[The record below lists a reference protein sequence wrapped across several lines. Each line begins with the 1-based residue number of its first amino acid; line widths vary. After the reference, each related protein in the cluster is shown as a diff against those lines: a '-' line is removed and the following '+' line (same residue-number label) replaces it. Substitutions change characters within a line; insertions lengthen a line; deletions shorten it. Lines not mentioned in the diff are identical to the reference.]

1 MTITDEAASP
11 PASDD
16 AEALFPE
23 ARRRRR
29 RIRITIGVIVL
40 VVAAAVPVV
49 IGGHILGHD
58 RSPTGNPPIHRVSAT
73 VMADARRTCDG
84 RGLRAISSSHG
95 KAHLY
100 GAYPTTVRL
109 AVNWPTKIYPLSG
122 PPTPVTVVGGGHRVG
137 YFDRWPPGLDSS
149 RPATICIFT
158 GNFEYTLPPARL
170 GNFVERAKVVLVYVG
185 VIGTSTSI
193 TPANSI
199 PLTPVPV
206 ATVGRSG

>member
-1 MTITDEAASP
+1 MTITDEEPIS

-29 RIRITIGVIVL
+29 HIRIVIIGVIVL
-40 VVAAAVPVV
+40 AIAVAIPIG
-49 IGGHILGHD
+49 IGGYILGHD
-58 RSPTGNPPIHRVSAT
+58 RSDAGSSSIHGVSA
-73 VMADARRTCDG
+73 AAWANARRTCEG
-84 RGLRAISSSHG
+84 RGLRAISSSNG
-95 KAHLY
+95 RPHLY

-122 PPTPVTVVGGGHRVG
+122 PPTPTTMVSGGNRISHFVG
-137 YFDRWPPGLDSS
+137 WPPALDSS

-158 GNFEYTLPPARL
+158 GDFAYTVPSMQ
-170 GNFVERAKVVLVYVG
+170 GNSVERAKVFLVYVG
-185 VIGTSTSI
+185 MIGTSTSI
-193 TPANSI
+193 TPTNSI

-206 ATVGRSG
+206 A

>member
-1 MTITDEAASP
+1 MTITDEAPSP

-40 VVAAAVPVV
+40 VVAVAIAIG

-58 RSPTGNPPIHRVSAT
+58 RSGAGNPPIHRVSAA
-73 VMADARRTCDG
+73 VWADARRTCDS
-84 RGLRAISSSHG
+84 RGLRAISPSGG

-122 PPTPVTVVGGGHRVG
+122 PPTPTTVVSGSHPVGH
-137 YFDRWPPGLDSS
+137 FDGWPPGLDSS

-158 GNFEYTLPPARL
+158 GNFEYTVPSMQ
-170 GNFVERAKVVLVYVG
+170 GNSVERAKVFLVYVG

-193 TPANSI
+193 TPTNSI

-206 ATVGRSG
+206 A

>member
-1 MTITDEAASP
+1 MTVTDEAPSP

-29 RIRITIGVIVL
+29 RIRITIGVIAL
-40 VVAAAVPVV
+40 VVILAIA
-49 IGGHILGHD
+49 IGVGVYIRGHD
-58 RSPTGNPPIHRVSAT
+58 RSGASDSMIHGVSTSAWT
-73 VMADARRTCDG
+73 EARRTCDG
-84 RGLRAISSSHG
+84 PGLRSISPSGG

-122 PPTPVTVVGGGHRVG
+122 PATPTTVGGGHPVG
-137 YFDRWPPGLDSS
+137 LSSGWPPGLDSS

-158 GNFEYTLPPARL
+158 GPFRYTVPSMQ
-170 GNFVERAKVVLVYVG
+170 GNSVERAKVLLVYVG

-193 TPANSI
+193 TPTNSI
-199 PLTPVPV
+199 PRTPVPV
-206 ATVGRSG
+206 A

>member
-1 MTITDEAASP
+1 MTITDEVLSP

-29 RIRITIGVIVL
+29 RIRLVTIGIIVL
-40 VVAAAVPVV
+40 VIAAGIPIG
-49 IGGHILGHD
+49 IGGYFLGHHRAD
-58 RSPTGNPPIHRVSAT
+58 AGNSPIHGVSAALW
-73 VMADARRTCDG
+73 ADARRTCEG
-84 RGLRAISSSHG
+84 RGLQAIAPSGG

-109 AVNWPTKIYPLSG
+109 AVNWPTQIYPRTG
-122 PPTPVTVVGGGHRVG
+122 PATPTTVVSGSHPVGHADGR
-137 YFDRWPPGLDSS
+137 PPALDSS

-158 GNFEYTLPPARL
+158 GDFKYTVPSMQ
-170 GNFVERAKVVLVYVG
+170 GSYVESAKVFLVYVG
-185 VIGTSTSI
+185 VTGTSTSI
-193 TPANSI
+193 TPTNVI

-206 ATVGRSG
+206 A